1 MTAEALVKKEIK
13 KGLAEMGVWY
23 FMPVQSGYG
32 KRTVDFI
39 CCHKGRFVAIEAKAG
54 ANRTSKYQDLI
65 LAEIE
70 NAGGIA
76 IVAYDWGMVYERIK
90 SI

>member
-1 MTAEALVKKEIK
+1 MTAESLVKKEIK
-13 KGLAEMGVWY
+13 KGLAEMGIYY

-39 CCHKGRFVAIEAKAG
+39 CCYKGRFIAIEAKAG
-54 ANRTSKYQDLI
+54 ANRTSKFQDAT

-76 IVAYDWGMVYERIK
+76 IVAYDWDTVYERIK
-90 SI
+90 SL